1 MHCLNKQD
9 PAAKEKY
16 FGAIED
22 KIPVIMWTPV
32 WIEEEFGTS
41 IELGALSLI
50 IYWKCD
56 LSWKYLVGKKS
67 KLLKKLFS
75 SQIHTF
81 TRKANS

>member
-50 IYWKCD
+50 IYWK
-56 LSWKYLVGKKS
+56 YLVGKKS